1 MGSDLYISIDVQHDG
16 GGHRDPKVWSA
27 LWEGPSTD
35 LDCHVKPDLILIYRK
50 PDKNTLQLVHLGSHH
65 ELFGK

>member
-35 LDCHVKPDLILIYRK
+35 LARGIYVQAYSASGIR
-50 PDKNTLQLVHLGSHH
+50 DTLVMHAL
-65 ELFGK
+65 